1 MSFGQREAGAY
12 TLRRILKDIKLAQ
25 EYGIHMHND
34 ITLNEMYS
42 HLREAEKHK
51 YR

>member
-34 ITLNEMYS
+34 ITLNEMPRLCPWFVLINYI
-42 HLREAEKHK
+42 
-51 YR
+51 